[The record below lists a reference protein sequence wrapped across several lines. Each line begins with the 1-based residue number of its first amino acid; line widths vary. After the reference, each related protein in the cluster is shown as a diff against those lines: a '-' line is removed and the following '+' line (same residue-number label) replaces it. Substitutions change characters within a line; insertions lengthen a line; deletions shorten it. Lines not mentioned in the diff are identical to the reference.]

1 MAEEQ
6 GDSDGGGQEKKH
18 AASEHKRHKARERG
32 QVARAPDII
41 KLALVGVAA
50 LALLVPGSLLVRYP
64 VTWITGELSHAGTM
78 SIASAL
84 GAVATCLEGLAGGLL
99 LVAFVGGLVGL
110 APGGW
115 SASMQPLAPDVS
127 RLNPAKGLKSLFA
140 PKRLVETLKA
150 ILKFAIIGGAGSLA
164 FLYWNPRIDHLPETA
179 APNWSLGLHAVVGIL
194 AVCVVAAAAIV
205 VLDVPL
211 QKWIFNR
218 DLRMTDRELRDEQK
232 ETEVSPLV
240 RRKLRQAQIRLA
252 RARMMEE
259 LPRASVVAVNPTHY
273 AVALRYRR
281 GTDIAPV
288 MVAKGAGLLA
298 QHIREVALQYGV
310 PVVAAP
316 PLARA
321 LYHHG
326 TLGETV
332 PNVLY
337 RACAEVLAYVWRLDQ
352 WAAGHGAEPEP
363 PTEADLGVDKR
374 LDPGA
379 EGDA

>member
-1 MAEEQ
+1 MAGEQ
-6 GDSDGGGQEKKH
+6 GEGSDSGQEKKH
-18 AASEHKRHKARERG
+18 DASEHKRHEAAKRG
-32 QVARAPDII
+32 QVARAPDAI
-41 KLALVGVAA
+41 KLALVSIAA

-64 VTWITGELSHAGTM
+64 MTWVTSELAHAGTT
-78 SIASAL
+78 SIATAM
-84 GAVATCLEGLAGGLL
+84 GAVATCLEGLASGLL
-99 LVAFVGGLVGL
+99 LVALVGGLAGL

-115 SASMQPLAPDVS
+115 SVSLQPLVPDVS
-127 RLNPAKGLKSLFA
+127 RLDPVKGFKNLFA
-140 PKRLVETLKA
+140 PKRLAETFKA
-150 ILKFAIIGGAGSLA
+150 ILKFAIIGGAGTLA
-164 FLYWNPRIDHLPETA
+164 FLYWNPRVDHLPNTA
-179 APNWSLGLHAVVGIL
+179 APDWALGLHAIVSVL
-194 AVCVVAAAAIV
+194 VVCVIAAAVIV
-205 VLDVPL
+205 VLDMPL

-218 DLRMTDRELRDEQK
+218 DLRMTDQELRDEQK

-240 RRKLRQAQIRLA
+240 RRKLRQAQIRIA

-310 PVVAAP
+310 PIVAAP

-321 LYHHG
+321 LYYHG

-332 PNVLY
+332 PNALY
-337 RACAEVLAYVWRLDQ
+337 RACAEVLAYVWRLDR
-352 WAAGHGAEPEP
+352 WAAGQGIEPEP
-363 PTEADLGVDKR
+363 PTDADLGVDQR

-379 EGDA
+379 IDGE